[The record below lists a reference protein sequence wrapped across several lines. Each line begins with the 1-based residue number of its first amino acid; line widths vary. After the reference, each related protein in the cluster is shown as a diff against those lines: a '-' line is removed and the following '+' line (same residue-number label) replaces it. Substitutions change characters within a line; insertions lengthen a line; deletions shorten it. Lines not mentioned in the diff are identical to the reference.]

1 MNKYQLYE
9 AAKLHLLARNLT
21 CEEYEKQI
29 KILADRLGV

>member
-9 AAKLHLLARNLT
+9 AAKLHLLAQNLT
-21 CEEYEKQI
+21 HEEYEKQI